1 MLVMV
6 WDFWLDMESRQA
18 VVDFLLGTVL
28 VPLWENWRDQ
38 QLVML
43 WELGWVPV
51 WDLWLGMQ

>member
-6 WDFWLDMESRQA
+6 WDFWLDKESRQA